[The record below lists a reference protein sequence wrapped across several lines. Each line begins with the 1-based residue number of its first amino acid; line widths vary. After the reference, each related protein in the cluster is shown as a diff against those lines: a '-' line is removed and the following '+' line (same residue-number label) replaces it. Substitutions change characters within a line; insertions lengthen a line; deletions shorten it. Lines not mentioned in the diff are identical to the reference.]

1 MSCKSK
7 TKLNCDYVRQ
17 GPANVKGTGTF
28 AKWFWKAKWLV
39 LKDATVEIR
48 QSQSFGRKSILI
60 PLSNILKVERTDLK
74 PYCFLLETKG
84 KQYHVSLVTVLLSV
98 HELTYIDAQKSDSEL
113 YNWQDDIYSRSPLV
127 GGTGPT
133 NFVHHAHVAFDE
145 DKGEWFAT
153 EESVPE
159 ACARVVQKTMDILT
173 KP

>member
-84 KQYHVSLVTVLLSV
+84 KQYHVSL
-98 HELTYIDAQKSDSEL
+98 KSDSEL